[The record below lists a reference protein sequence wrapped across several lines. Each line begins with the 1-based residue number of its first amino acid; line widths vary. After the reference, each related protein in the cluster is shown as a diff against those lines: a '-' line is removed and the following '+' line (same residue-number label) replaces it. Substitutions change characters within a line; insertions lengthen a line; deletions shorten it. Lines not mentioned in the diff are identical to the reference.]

1 MTLCQINF
9 YHTHNMDFIS
19 ITILTILITE
29 VTSTLHKIIIMQSL
43 SDITLKSVSITEII
57 STFQQFSSSA
67 INSSNSSKESWNRQ
81 HISLYNATRLKL
93 LSRAITILRSRVIR
107 DEERYAPASRTKIVS
122 TSVSRALPAYIV
134 PVWYKRSTRSRPN
147 ESDARVP
154 VGYWYIQSNAR
165 ENATVQGFNRV
176 RMVGDAPPRYTI
188 PKQFI
193 IVTISNV
200 AQDLPFSYPSVAS
213 HRPLFGAQ
221 GSPFWSS
228 SSFENCGRSCL
239 YD

>member
-9 YHTHNMDFIS
+9 YHTHNMNFIS
-19 ITILTILITE
+19 IIILTILITE
-29 VTSTLHKIIIMQSL
+29 VTSILHKIIIMQSL

-81 HISLYNATRLKL
+81 HVSLYNATRLKL

-134 PVWYKRSTRSRPN
+134 PV
-147 ESDARVP
+147 
-154 VGYWYIQSNAR
+154 
-165 ENATVQGFNRV
+165 
-176 RMVGDAPPRYTI
+176 
-188 PKQFI
+188 
-193 IVTISNV
+193 
-200 AQDLPFSYPSVAS
+200 
-213 HRPLFGAQ
+213 
-221 GSPFWSS
+221 
-228 SSFENCGRSCL
+228 
-239 YD
+239 

>member
-1 MTLCQINF
+1 
-9 YHTHNMDFIS
+9 
-19 ITILTILITE
+19 
-29 VTSTLHKIIIMQSL
+29 MQSL
-43 SDITLKSVSITEII
+43 SYNINNINI

-81 HISLYNATRLKL
+81 HVL

-107 DEERYAPASRTKIVS
+107 DEKRYAPASRTKIVS
-122 TSVSRALPAYIV
+122 TSVSRALPANIV

-165 ENATVQGFNRV
+165 ENATVLGFNRV

-200 AQDLPFSYPSVAS
+200 AQDLPFSYPSVAP
-213 HRPLFGAQ
+213 HRL
-221 GSPFWSS
+221 SS
-228 SSFENCGRSCL
+228 ATLRRSGFPVL
-239 YD
+239 VVVVVRELR

>member
-1 MTLCQINF
+1 
-9 YHTHNMDFIS
+9 MDFIS
-19 ITILTILITE
+19 IIIFTILITE
-29 VTSTLHKIIIMQSL
+29 VTSILHKIIIMQSL
-43 SDITLKSVSITEII
+43 SDITLKSASITEII
-57 STFQQFSSSA
+57 STFQHFNNFHLLLS
-67 INSSNSSKESWNRQ
+67 ILPILLKNRRVDNTY
-81 HISLYNATRLKL
+81 HYNNATRLKL
-93 LSRAITILRSRVIR
+93 LSKAITILRSRVIR

-122 TSVSRALPAYIV
+122 TSVSRALPANIV

-193 IVTISNV
+193 IVTISKV
-200 AQDLPFSYPSVAS
+200 AQDLPFSYPSVAP
-213 HRPLFGAQ
+213 HRL
-221 GSPFWSS
+221 SS
-228 SSFENCGRSCL
+228 ATLRRSGFPVL
-239 YD
+239 VVVVVRELR